1 MTAEPGTEPA
11 AGCQATMARWR
22 LPMLAVMSV
31 GFLAHA
37 EAPGELADGDP
48 ELETPLECRAAP
60 DLAPELNQA
69 FGKLR
74 RVMWCADVQARPLV
88 ALCRQKRCDVS
99 LLFERTQRLR
109 VPNTEGR
116 VEVCL
121 ARSFDGHRCDDTF
134 LLPRPLTRFEV
145 TARHAGL
152 RVRLRLRRVP
162 QLSVY
167 VRDPSGRWFCDRPV
181 LVGDDAVQFIDVPL
195 GSLSTGSW
203 AVFVGTSETWFV
215 GEAFGLVASDLPA
228 AVELSVIPE
237 PVRDAG

>member
-1 MTAEPGTEPA
+1 
-11 AGCQATMARWR
+11 MARRR

-31 GFLAHA
+31 GFLARA
-37 EAPGELADGDP
+37 EAPREIVYGVPD
-48 ELETPLECRAAP
+48 LETPLECRTAP
-60 DLAPELNQA
+60 DLAPELNAALGQ
-69 FGKLR
+69 LR
-74 RVMWCADVQARPLV
+74 PVRWCADVHARPLT
-88 ALCRQKRCDVS
+88 LCRQKRCCDVS

-109 VPNTEGR
+109 VPNIEGR
-116 VEVCL
+116 VEVRL

-145 TARHAGL
+145 TRAHAGL
-152 RVRLRLRRVP
+152 PVRLRLRRAP

-181 LVGDDAVQFIDVPL
+181 LLGDDAVRFIDVPL
-195 GSLSTGSW
+195 GPLRAGTW
-203 AVFVGTSETWFV
+203 TVFIGTCETWFV
-215 GEAFGLVASDLPA
+215 GEPFGLVASEPPA